1 MQVNNVSSNYF
12 FKFPIKMVFDGRWSK
27 LSDPA
32 RSVFGVLGAQANWK
46 TGESRLA
53 LDTIAN
59 EAGFCRRTAIYAV
72 QELEQLK
79 VVLVKRTQGY
89 VNHYVLAHYI
99 AAHTPDDGGGGD
111 TGTGIPE
118 EDNAQQ
124 ELHFDENALADTTAD
139 CEPEGNL
146 QPEPETQQ
154 EQEPETKADVEPT
167 ETIEETMSLQQP
179 TEDDVQVEPEPQE
192 QEDEPEQEVE
202 EVSEPEPE
210 DDDDDGAQD
219 NTLNERE
226 ASDED
231 TLNTDEVQDYAPT
244 SEPDCTTP
252 CTTMHHPVQPHAPKQ
267 ENKKPDRISDN
278 NSTAPKSEEW
288 YRSLSTESQSSVL
301 CCTRAISN
309 VFAVT
314 FGKKYVPS
322 PIIMEKLMEGYKP
335 QFLMDII
342 RHANVPQ
349 ILNPIGWFRSIRA
362 DWHIKG
368 EPEEEYW
375 RRLANFGIN
384 ASPILVSDEIIEQN
398 PELADEMEDM
408 VPKAM
413 QVYQLAVRYNRTLDD
428 LNMLEGLAKE
438 GDKDGKDTTGTW
450 KNYEEVLKQ
459 IDRILAGMEAFSYHY
474 TEVERE
480 KGFDMKALKT
490 ELKTWES

>member
-1 MQVNNVSSNYF
+1 
-12 FKFPIKMVFDGRWSK
+12 MVFDGRWAK

-32 RSVFGVLGAQANWK
+32 RSVFGVLGAHANWK

-99 AAHTPDDGGGGD
+99 ASHTPDGGGGGD
-111 TGTGIPE
+111 TDTGAGIPE
-118 EDNAQQ
+118 EDDAQQ
-124 ELHFDENALADTTAD
+124 EFQFDEDAPADTTAD
-139 CEPEGNL
+139 GEPEENT
-146 QPEPETQQ
+146 QP
-154 EQEPETKADVEPT
+154 
-167 ETIEETMSLQQP
+167 
-179 TEDDVQVEPEPQE
+179 EPEPQE
-192 QEDEPEQEVE
+192 EQEWQEPDTKAGVEPTEPTGTIEEPASLQQPVEDDVRVEPEPTPEDAREDEPEQEVE
-202 EVSEPEPE
+202 EVSEPEP
-210 DDDDDGAQD
+210 DDG
-219 NTLNERE
+219 
-226 ASDED
+226 
-231 TLNTDEVQDYAPT
+231 VQDDT
-244 SEPDCTTP
+244 FGEG
-252 CTTMHHPVQPHAPKQ
+252 
-267 ENKKPDRISDN
+267 
-278 NSTAPKSEEW
+278 SEEW
-288 YRSLSTESQSSVL
+288 YRSLSTTSQSSVL
-301 CCTRAISN
+301 CCTRAISD

-314 FGKKYVPS
+314 FGGKYVPS

-349 ILNPIGWFRSIRA
+349 ILNPIGWFRSIKA

-375 RRLANFGIN
+375 RRLANFGIEAN
-384 ASPILVSDEIIEQN
+384 PILVSDELIEQN
-398 PELADEMEDM
+398 PELADDMEGM
-408 VPKAM
+408 TPKAM

-428 LNMLEGLAKE
+428 LTMLEGLAKE

-490 ELKTWES
+490 ELKAWES